1 MSASPVNPC
10 LAAALAYAGRDWP
23 VLPLQSIV
31 DAEMRR
37 RNEPEDEA
45 PEDDEA
51 PESDT
56 AGCIPQFDGIASADD
71 EAPCPLIEDDDRE

>member
-1 MSASPVNPC
+1 MARVWHS
-10 LAAALAYAGRDWP
+10 LKGAAVQPGKLED
-23 VLPLQSIV
+23 
-31 DAEMRR
+31 EMRR

-56 AGCIPQFDGIASADD
+56 AGCLVSFDGFASSD
-71 EAPCPLIEDDDRE
+71 LDDD